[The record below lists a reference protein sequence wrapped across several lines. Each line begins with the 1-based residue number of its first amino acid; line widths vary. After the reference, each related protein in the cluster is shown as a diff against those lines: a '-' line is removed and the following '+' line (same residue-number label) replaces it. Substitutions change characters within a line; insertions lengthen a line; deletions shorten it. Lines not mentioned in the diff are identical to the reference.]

1 MRPIKT
7 MNPPLD
13 KLERLLA
20 TLDKLRAE
28 RENRETQERKAR
40 EDKKLEAARPWWQ
53 NENR

>member
-7 MNPPLD
+7 MNPPPD

-28 RENRETQERKAR
+28 HESRETQERKAR
-40 EDKKLEAARPWWQ
+40 EDKKLKAARPWWQ

>member
-7 MNPPLD
+7 MNPPPD
-13 KLERLLA
+13 KLERLLQ

-28 RENRETQERKAR
+28 HESREASNRKKH